1 MKNKNN
7 TGQINLMEPIFV
19 DGFAGGGGWS
29 VGFELAT
36 GRPIDI
42 AINHDPDAVLM
53 HETNHPYTKHYCED
67 IFSVSPRE
75 AVGCRKVAWAHFS
88 PDCKH
93 FSRAKGGKP
102 ADKKIRGLAWV
113 VLRWAAEVRP
123 DIISLE
129 NVGEFKTW
137 GPVRKGK
144 PVKSKVGQTFQCWR
158 QQLENLG
165 YAVESRELIAS
176 HYGAPTSRKRLFI
189 IARCDGKP
197 IVWPEA
203 THGDPASPEVTDG
216 KRKPWKTAV
225 DVIDWTLQAP
235 SIFADKSEIFNK
247 YGIKAV
253 RPLAGNTLR
262 RIIRGIDRFVLQNP
276 SPYVVQ
282 RNMGDEKE
290 TLQMTVINHSG
301 NFRGQK
307 MAEPLQTIT
316 SKHGYGMSSAKLTP
330 VMVTNNENVAG
341 SSPDSP
347 INTVTTGGHHMLLAP
362 SLIQYH
368 SEQTEKVRG
377 QQVSEPIFT
386 IDAANRHA
394 LTVPTLT
401 KYYGSDSHGQAV
413 DQPLHTITARDR
425 EGVVTATCTPYSP
438 KELPYIS
445 KYFSG
450 GYTGA
455 GSSVQEPLPTITAVD
470 HNALVMIDVAKKN
483 QQLRAPEE
491 QETKSKIQVVKTEA
505 RTDLRQWPKV
515 RELLNRYCE
524 YQLQDDE
531 LLLIWLHDGWYY
543 ISDIGL
549 RMLTP
554 RELYAANGF
563 PPDYIIDRDHTGN
576 PYPKTKQV
584 ARCGNA
590 VPPPFTTAI
599 VRANAPEY
607 CGDRISTIA
616 ELYNHIAV

>member
-225 DVIDWTLQAP
+225 DVID
-235 SIFADKSEIFNK
+235 
-247 YGIKAV
+247 
-253 RPLAGNTLR
+253 
-262 RIIRGIDRFVLQNP
+262 
-276 SPYVVQ
+276 
-282 RNMGDEKE
+282 
-290 TLQMTVINHSG
+290 
-301 NFRGQK
+301 
-307 MAEPLQTIT
+307 
-316 SKHGYGMSSAKLTP
+316 
-330 VMVTNNENVAG
+330 
-341 SSPDSP
+341 
-347 INTVTTGGHHMLLAP
+347 
-362 SLIQYH
+362 
-368 SEQTEKVRG
+368 
-377 QQVSEPIFT
+377 
-386 IDAANRHA
+386 
-394 LTVPTLT
+394 
-401 KYYGSDSHGQAV
+401 
-413 DQPLHTITARDR
+413 
-425 EGVVTATCTPYSP
+425 
-438 KELPYIS
+438 
-445 KYFSG
+445 
-450 GYTGA
+450 
-455 GSSVQEPLPTITAVD
+455 
-470 HNALVMIDVAKKN
+470 
-483 QQLRAPEE
+483 
-491 QETKSKIQVVKTEA
+491 
-505 RTDLRQWPKV
+505 
-515 RELLNRYCE
+515 
-524 YQLQDDE
+524 
-531 LLLIWLHDGWYY
+531 
-543 ISDIGL
+543 
-549 RMLTP
+549 
-554 RELYAANGF
+554 
-563 PPDYIIDRDHTGN
+563 
-576 PYPKTKQV
+576 
-584 ARCGNA
+584 
-590 VPPPFTTAI
+590 
-599 VRANAPEY
+599 
-607 CGDRISTIA
+607 
-616 ELYNHIAV
+616 